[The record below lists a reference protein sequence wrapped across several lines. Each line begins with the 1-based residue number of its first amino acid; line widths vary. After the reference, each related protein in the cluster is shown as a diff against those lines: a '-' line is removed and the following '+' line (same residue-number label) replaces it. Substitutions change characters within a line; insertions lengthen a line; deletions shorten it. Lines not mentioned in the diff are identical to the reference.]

1 MKTSILA
8 MAALAMFFA
17 ACTSE
22 DEEQII
28 ENGDEKTLDNPV
40 AVDFSAGIATR
51 VSGNQWEAGD
61 AVGISVT
68 DGADGNYTNVK
79 YTVAENGA
87 SATFNVAEGESP
99 ICYTSENSMSFS
111 AYYPY
116 AEESEMSGGK
126 ILRNTTQ
133 AQDKVDFL
141 WATKENK
148 AYEEN
153 PQVTFSFQHK
163 MAQINVE
170 ITSEAS
176 NDISGKTVVISGLK
190 HDGSFNTQT
199 GIAAPEPNAQPED
212 WTIGTANTQGFTY
225 TGLIYPQNANN
236 ITLKVGDESDNLKA
250 TLNLGSIGKFDA
262 GFKYT
267 LKATVKDG
275 KINTQITI
283 DGNTIED
290 WKDGTIA
297 EIAFIGITDNINELT
312 EEAKAAAKWLQD
324 NVANSKYISVN
335 SIANAAEDLS
345 NYKMIWM
352 HFDWTKENGNDN
364 DNAINTINDKIKS
377 YYENGGNILASRDA
391 LRFVG
396 TWNITADARPS
407 NNNWGGDASNSLSG
421 NQGFYCNDKSHAI
434 FNGLNI
440 GDDNM
445 LYLRGAGLF
454 STDRVMQWGMFDD
467 YSDLASWKT
476 ATGGIQLGADGNDP
490 NTTIRVA
497 EFPSRNNSGKT
508 IVVGDPSFEWNGSV
522 GNGNSCYDNL
532 NQFTKNIISYL
543 TTNR

>member
-28 ENGDEKTLDNPV
+28 KNGDKKTLDNPV

-51 VSGNQWEAGD
+51 VNGNQWEAED

-79 YTVAENGA
+79 YTVAESGA

-116 AEESEMSGGK
+116 AEESEMSEGK
-126 ILRNTTQ
+126 ILRNT
-133 AQDKVDFL
+133 AHIQDKVDFL

-170 ITSEAS
+170 ITSDAS

-199 GIAAPEPNAQPED
+199 GIAAPEPNVQAED
-212 WTIGTANTQGFTY
+212 WNIGNATIQGLTY

-236 ITLKVGDESDNLKA
+236 ITLKVGNESDNLKA

-275 KINTQITI
+275 KINAQITI

-297 EIAFIGITDNINELT
+297 EIAFIGTAASADACCD
-312 EEAKAAAKWLQD
+312 EEKAAYNWLSSNGKY
-324 NVANSKYISVN
+324 NVTYLPVT
-335 SIANAAEDLS
+335 AESTTNLDA
-345 NYKMIWM
+345 YKMLWA
-352 HFDWTKENGNDN
+352 HFDYENTDGALH
-364 DNAINTINDKIKS
+364 NAIKA
-377 YYENGGNILASRDA
+377 YYENGGAVLASREAMKSLAAWGVVAEDNQINWEW
-391 LRFVG
+391 G
-396 TWNITADARPS
+396 TNGDERKPIDWGSETAT
-407 NNNWGGDASNSLSG
+407 
-421 NQGFYCNDKSHAI
+421 QGFTVTVQGHALFKNLPSGYIAIHKKVYLCIRKMRGWGENYTPENLTAWEQTTGAKRLACDSGKGNSITIAEIYKTDSHGCAI
-434 FNGLNI
+434 VI
-440 GDDNM
+440 GDP
-445 LYLRGAGLF
+445 A
-454 STDRVMQWGMFDD
+454 
-467 YSDLASWKT
+467 
-476 ATGGIQLGADGNDP
+476 
-490 NTTIRVA
+490 
-497 EFPSRNNSGKT
+497 
-508 IVVGDPSFEWNGSV
+508 FEWYDSTEE
-522 GNGNSCYDNL
+522 NSELSNL
-532 NQFTKNIISYL
+532 YTF
-543 TTNR
+543 TTNAIDYLISQSAR